1 VHRTHARL
9 RAGRP
14 SLPPRRT
21 SRSSCATRTAA
32 TTTLEKGRLGRQ
44 TAGQIIRHSSAG
56 AYLSVLRCNERTVT
70 PTYCSEL
77 PRVRAR
83 HCCCSLGIECY
94 LVPSKG
100 SHELNDC
107 SGTFACSE
115 GHCRKLSFVRN
126 RLVKDCGDQGRCC
139 SGGIPR
145 TTCHFWDIL
154 SCTST
159 SFTVSVSVTT
169 TTVPSHFLASEEER
183 PTQAQ

>member
-1 VHRTHARL
+1 MCPILKYMRRGKHRDLYLHAQSCL
-9 RAGRP
+9 ARA
-14 SLPPRRT
+14 T
-21 SRSSCATRTAA
+21 E
-32 TTTLEKGRLGRQ
+32 TTLEKGRLGRQ

-56 AYLSVLRCNERTVT
+56 AYLSVLRCN
-70 PTYCSEL
+70 
-77 PRVRAR
+77 AR